1 MFTEDLK
8 NAAAYLKLLR
18 DADIPVLW
26 RPFHEA
32 AGGWFWW
39 GKDAASFKS
48 LWIAMFNYFKTEGLD
63 NLIWVWTTEAMMPI
77 GIREI
82 NM

>member
-1 MFTEDLK
+1 M
-8 NAAAYLKLLR
+8 
-18 DADIPVLW
+18 
-26 RPFHEA
+26 
-32 AGGWFWW
+32 AGSGG

>member
-1 MFTEDLK
+1 MLWEMSETVEG
-8 NAAAYLKLLR
+8 KLDVYKR
-18 DADIPVLW
+18 QVLW

-63 NLIWVWTTEAMMPI
+63 KMC
-77 GIREI
+77 IRDRVK
-82 NM
+82 